1 MRLAWLRT
9 AYSAASYLAGVAY
22 WARSVFARG
31 DVDVIEYDPWESDRQ
46 WPWGNG

>member
-22 WARSVFARG
+22 WARAVFARV
-31 DVDVIEYDPWESDRQ
+31 DVDVLEEDPWESKREF
-46 WPWGNG
+46 PWGES